1 MKFSDF
7 KNKVISFKNK
17 VVETWAK
24 KIAESNLVIR
34 TKNDLEEFIK
44 LSQNKDFIDPQ
55 TWEQKIFTRRTIVIF
70 VEKDSKF
77 YEEFL
82 VQIPILFTKSWSQNV
97 SFKLCDLDI
106 WELENFNIKSFPSLV
121 VFENEKL
128 IKILEW
134 EENIKKVVKVLS
146 LDINNTIDNI

>member
-1 MKFSDF
+1 MNFGDF
-7 KNKVISFKNK
+7 KNKVISFKDK

-24 KIAESNLVIR
+24 KIAESSLVLR
-34 TKNDLEEFIK
+34 TKPELEEFIK
-44 LSQNKDFIDPQ
+44 LSQNKDFVNPE
-55 TWEQKIFTRRTIVIF
+55 TGEQKVFARRAIVIF

-82 VQIPILFTKSWSQNV
+82 LQIPILFTKSWSQNV
-97 SFKLCDLDI
+97 VFKLCDL
-106 WELENFNIKSFPSLV
+106 NISDLTDYSINSLPSFV

-128 IKILEW
+128 IKVLEW
-134 EENIKKVVKVLS
+134 EENIKKVVKALS